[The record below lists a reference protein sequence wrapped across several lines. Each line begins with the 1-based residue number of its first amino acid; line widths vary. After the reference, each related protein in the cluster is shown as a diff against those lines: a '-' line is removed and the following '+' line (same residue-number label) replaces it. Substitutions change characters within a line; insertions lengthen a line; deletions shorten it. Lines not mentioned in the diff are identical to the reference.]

1 MDAASEPSSFTGN
14 SVGNLGQVIGAKSRV
29 TPTDHEVDSKA
40 EAGQTKMRSPTGCIL
55 KMANGRSSEARC
67 DTHRR

>member
-40 EAGQTKMRSPTGCIL
+40 EAGQTKMRSPTGC
-55 KMANGRSSEARC
+55 
-67 DTHRR
+67 T